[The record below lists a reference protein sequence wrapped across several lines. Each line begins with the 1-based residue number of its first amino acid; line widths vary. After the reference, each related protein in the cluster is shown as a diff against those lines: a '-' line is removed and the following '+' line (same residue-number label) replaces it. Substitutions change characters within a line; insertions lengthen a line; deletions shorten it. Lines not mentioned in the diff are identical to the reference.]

1 MRLKELDALRG
12 LAALAVVLFHYTT
25 QFDKLFGHSN
35 ALSWSMPY
43 GDLGVHLF
51 FMISGFVIFLTLD
64 RVAKPFDFVISR
76 FSRLYPA
83 YWLAIILTTAV
94 VWTYGLEGQEVNTL
108 NTVINFS
115 MLQGIFE
122 LPDVDG
128 VYWTLMYELI
138 FYTLI
143 FTVYKFSCLKHIV
156 FIIIAVLF
164 LNILNSFTNIIP
176 WKIQLF
182 LLLQYNHLF
191 GAGIIFYLLQRDGN
205 KVFYFATLALCLV
218 AQWSQGHFS
227 SSIIITSFFLIFFL
241 FTYQKLTFI
250 VIKPLVWLGSIS
262 YSLYL
267 LHQNIGY
274 VVIREIEDLG
284 YSSNLAIVAALCI
297 SLFLAHNIMKIVE
310 RPSQLW
316 IKEKYQKHSKS

>member
-1 MRLKELDALRG
+1 M
-12 LAALAVVLFHYTT
+12 
-25 QFDKLFGHSN
+25 
-35 ALSWSMPY
+35 
-43 GDLGVHLF
+43 DL
-51 FMISGFVIFLTLD
+51 
-64 RVAKPFDFVISR
+64 
-76 FSRLYPA
+76 
-83 YWLAIILTTAV
+83 
-94 VWTYGLEGQEVNTL
+94 WTYGLEGQEVNTL
-108 NTVINFS
+108 YTVINFS
-115 MLQGIFE
+115 MLQGVFE

-143 FTVYKFSCLKHIV
+143 FTVYKFGYLKHIV

-164 LNILNSFTNIIP
+164 LNIVNSFTNIIP

-191 GAGIIFYLLQRDGN
+191 GAGIICTCYKEMTRKL
-205 KVFYFATLALCLV
+205 YFATLALCLV
-218 AQWSQGHFS
+218 AQWSQGNFS
-227 SSIIITSFFLIFFL
+227 SSIIITKFFLILL

-297 SLFLAHNIMKIVE
+297 SLFLAHNIMTIVE